1 MDQVSEYD
9 ATVKRST
16 LIIATISSFMP
27 PFMGSSINIALPSIE
42 KQFQVDAILL
52 TWIATSYLVAS
63 AIALVPFGRLGDIYG
78 RKKIFTWGIVIF
90 TVFSFLSALSM
101 SVGMLIFFRIFQG
114 IGSSMIF
121 STGFAIIT
129 SVFPPW
135 ERGKAFGITVAAVYT
150 GLSLGPVLGGFL
162 TQHFTW
168 RSIFLLNIPFG
179 ILSIYLI
186 ISNLKGEWAEARG
199 EKFDIP
205 GTLIYAFALTG
216 LMYGITIMPSSMG
229 FWITFLG
236 ILGIFAF
243 VSWEIKIPYPVFQ
256 MSLFSSNRV
265 FAFSGLAAL
274 INYSATFAVTFLMSL
289 YLQHIK
295 GLSPQGAG
303 FILIAQPVV
312 MALFS
317 PLAGRLSD
325 RIEPRIVAS
334 LGMAITTVG
343 LASLVFLDKD
353 STLPFIVSCLILLG
367 FGFAFFSSPNTN
379 AIMGS
384 VEKKFY
390 GIASGAVGTMRLLGM
405 MVSMGIA
412 TLIFAVLI
420 GRVQI
425 SVENYPELL
434 KSLNLAFAFFSL
446 LCFGGVFASLV
457 RGRLRV

>member
-1 MDQVSEYD
+1 MDQDSEYD
-9 ATVKRST
+9 ATVKRSA

-78 RKKIFTWGIVIF
+78 RKKIFTWGIVTF

-129 SVFPPW
+129 SVFPPR

-199 EKFDIP
+199 ENFDIP

-229 FWITFLG
+229 FWITLLG

-243 VSWEIKIPYPVFQ
+243 VVWEIKIPYPVFQ

-353 STLPFIVSCLILLG
+353 STVPFIVFCLILLG

-434 KSLNLAFAFFSL
+434 KSLNMAFAIFSL

-457 RGRLRV
+457 RGKLRV